1 MKVEADVLGSRPLY
15 AYGFCGLKATLN
27 KGRNG
32 SPRLAHQADKR
43 RQSSLDIIVSRAS
56 NYRRVQELCESRGGR
71 LGLSVLMS
79 LTVSVDVKEH

>member
-1 MKVEADVLGSRPLY
+1 MSRRTSWAPVPYTPTVSVDVKQHS
-15 AYGFCGLKATLN
+15 TT

-43 RQSSLDIIVSRAS
+43 RQSSLDIIVSSAS